1 MAMRQDG
8 MENAAIPR
16 VNLDDVQSEQ
26 PFDSANEA
34 SDKLNQNDISDAK
47 DKDGVDSDGKKDS
60 QDGSKN
66 GEKSKAS
73 DAKDGESSNK
83 KNGGDSS
90 KSSGSK
96 SSDESG
102 GSKSESD
109 SDGKALDDKDKDSED
124 EDNDKENKKK
134 KKQQQKVARQGVQM
148 GVQYGVK
155 AWLTAKF
162 MMMMKMFLMMMA
174 AIAQA
179 AVGLFAMIFSAIVG
193 FVQSVFS
200 TIASAFMTAATA
212 VANVLAVGVTAVAV
226 SMLGGIIG
234 LVGVIVVGAVALTN
248 DSSNAR
254 TDTPVVNDC
263 MSGVKVSADEL
274 EDIDSDV
281 NQDAQMAENA
291 KKIYFVYKELG
302 LTDNMIAGALGN
314 YQAECSIDPTTVEGI
329 YTEHYNI
336 NGEKHKEALG
346 DDVANPDRSKLD
358 AWTKNHV
365 KAKSGSFYFQTKT
378 KQGICGLGL
387 GQWTGPGAE
396 DFLNSAATQ
405 GKAWYD
411 LDFQIIHSMKN
422 YRPTFF
428 SDWVKKYN
436 PENGT
441 VTRPIRNGKQS
452 TFKNTPQDMATYF
465 SYWYEGQTK
474 NAQEDRRKYSAKWVV
489 QFPDWESGR
498 TDEDTTNAQSIL
510 TAAAATKIEAAQSGL
525 DKASKGCKG
534 SNAVYASG
542 NGSIAEAA
550 ASFAYPT
557 KEQAV
562 GNNGTELYQKVCDA
576 VISDK
581 LYKSCDHCVC
591 AAVRWSGADDSIP
604 PGNTTAQAQYFA
616 SSDKWQ
622 EVTDY
627 NGDMSKLQP
636 GDILVITSAERGSAH
651 GHVVVYAGYEAIQK
665 AHPEIKDKNTTIVAA
680 SYGTRSAGC
689 QTFYDELKKYI
700 AYRNVAPE
708 TNSKWKNVLNGK
720 APETGT
726 NDGKQPEATPAPAGK
741 K

>member
-1 MAMRQDG
+1 MAMQQDG
-8 MENAAIPR
+8 MENVAIPR
-16 VNLDDVQSEQ
+16 VNPDDVQSKQ
-26 PFDSANEA
+26 PSDNANEV
-34 SDKLNQNDISDAK
+34 SDKLNPNDTSDAK
-47 DKDGVDSDGKKDS
+47 DKDGVDSDEKKDS
-60 QDGSKN
+60 GNGSKN
-66 GEKSKAS
+66 GEKSKES
-73 DAKDGESSNK
+73 DAKDGESSSK

-90 KSSGSK
+90 KSSESK
-96 SSDESG
+96 SSDSSDDKSDRD
-102 GSKSESD
+102 SK
-109 SDGKALDDKDKDSED
+109 GKASDDTDKDSED
-124 EDNDKENKKK
+124 EDNDKEDKKK
-134 KKQQQKVARQGVQM
+134 KKQQQKVVRQGVQM
-148 GVQYGVK
+148 GAQYGVK

-179 AVGLFAMIFSAIVG
+179 AVGLFATILSAIVG

-248 DSSNAR
+248 DSNTAR
-254 TDTPVVNDC
+254 TDTAVVEDC
-263 MSGVKVSADEL
+263 MSGVNVAADEL

-396 DFLNSAATQ
+396 DFLNSAASQ

-474 NAQEDRRKYSAKWVV
+474 NAQEDRRKYAAKWVV

-534 SNAVYASG
+534 SNAVYAGG

-557 KEQAV
+557 KAEAV
-562 GNNGTELYQKVCDA
+562 GNNGTALYKKVCDA
-576 VISDK
+576 VINDH

-591 AAVRWSGADDSIP
+591 AAVRWSGADDSLP
-604 PGNTTAQAQYFA
+604 AGNTSTQAQYFA

-622 EVTDY
+622 KVEDY

-636 GDILVITSAERGSAH
+636 GDILVITAAERGSAH

-689 QTFYDELKKYI
+689 QPWYSELTKYT
-700 AYRNVAPE
+700 AYRNVTQEA
-708 TNSKWKNVLNGK
+708 NSKYKNVLSAEKSTNANNG
-720 APETGT
+720 
-726 NDGKQPEATPAPAGK
+726 NKQSEATPAPTTK

>member
-1 MAMRQDG
+1 MAMQQDG
-8 MENAAIPR
+8 MENVAIPR
-16 VNLDDVQSEQ
+16 VNPDDVQSEQ
-26 PFDSANEA
+26 PSDGVNEA
-34 SDKLNQNDISDAK
+34 LDKLNSNDTSDAK
-47 DKDGVDSDGKKDS
+47 DKDGVDSDGKKDLEN
-60 QDGSKN
+60 GSKN
-66 GEKSKAS
+66 GEKSKES

-96 SSDESG
+96 SSDDSG
-102 GSKSESD
+102 GKSD
-109 SDGKALDDKDKDSED
+109 SDSDSKDLDDKDKDSED
-124 EDNDKENKKK
+124 EDNDKEDKKK

-148 GVQYGVK
+148 GAQYGVK

-179 AVGLFAMIFSAIVG
+179 AVGLFATILSAIVG

-200 TIASAFMTAATA
+200 TIASVFMTAATA

-248 DSSNAR
+248 DSNTAR
-254 TDTPVVNDC
+254 TDTAVVEDC
-263 MSGVKVSADEL
+263 MSGVNVAADEL

-396 DFLNSAATQ
+396 DFLNSAVAQ

-441 VTRPIRNGKQS
+441 VTRPIRKGKQS

-474 NAQEDRRKYSAKWVV
+474 NAQEDRRKYAAKWVV

-498 TDEDTTNAQSIL
+498 TEEDTTNAQSIL
-510 TAAAATKIEAAQSGL
+510 TAAQTTKIEAATTGL
-525 DKASKGCKG
+525 ENASKGCEG
-534 SNAVYASG
+534 SNKVYSGG

-557 KEQAV
+557 KAEAV
-562 GNNGTELYQKVCDA
+562 GNNGTALYKKVCDA
-576 VISDK
+576 VINDH

-591 AAVRWSGADDSIP
+591 AAVRWSGADDSLP
-604 PGNTTAQAQYFA
+604 AGNTSTQAQYFA

-622 EVTDY
+622 KVEDY

-636 GDILVITSAERGSAH
+636 GDILVITAAERGSAH
-651 GHVVVYAGYEAIQK
+651 GHVVVYAGYEAIK
-665 AHPEIKDKNTTIVAA
+665 AAHPEIKDENTTIVAA

-689 QTFYDELKKYI
+689 QPWYSELTKYT
-700 AYRNVAPE
+700 AYRNVTQEA
-708 TNSKWKNVLNGK
+708 NSKYKNVLSAEK
-720 APETGT
+720 GT
-726 NDGKQPEATPAPAGK
+726 NTGSGDKQSEATPAPTTK

>member
-1 MAMRQDG
+1 MAMQQDG
-8 MENAAIPR
+8 MENVAIPR
-16 VNLDDVQSEQ
+16 VNPDDVQSKQ
-26 PFDSANEA
+26 PSDNANEV
-34 SDKLNQNDISDAK
+34 SDKLNPNDTSDAK
-47 DKDGVDSDGKKDS
+47 DKDDVDSDEKKDS
-60 QDGSKN
+60 GNGSKN
-66 GEKSKAS
+66 GEKSKES
-73 DAKDGESSNK
+73 DAKDGESSSK

-90 KSSGSK
+90 KSSESK
-96 SSDESG
+96 SSDS
-102 GSKSESD
+102 
-109 SDGKALDDKDKDSED
+109 SDGKSDRDSKGKASDDTDEDSED
-124 EDNDKENKKK
+124 EDNDKEDKKK

-148 GVQYGVK
+148 GAQYGVK

-179 AVGLFAMIFSAIVG
+179 AVGLFATILSAIVG

-234 LVGVIVVGAVALTN
+234 LVGVIVMGAVALTN
-248 DSSNAR
+248 DSSTAR
-254 TDTPVVNDC
+254 TDTAVVEDC

-396 DFLNSAATQ
+396 DFLNSAASQ

-474 NAQEDRRKYSAKWVV
+474 NAQEDRRKYAAKWVV

-534 SNAVYASG
+534 SNAVYAGG

-557 KEQAV
+557 KAEAV
-562 GNNGTELYQKVCDA
+562 GNNGTALYKKVCDA
-576 VISDK
+576 VINDH

-591 AAVRWSGADDSIP
+591 AAVRWSGADDSLP
-604 PGNTTAQAQYFA
+604 AGNTSTQAQYFA

-622 EVTDY
+622 KVEDY

-636 GDILVITSAERGSAH
+636 GDILVITAAERGSAH
-651 GHVVVYAGYEAIQK
+651 GHVVVYAGYEAIK
-665 AHPEIKDKNTTIVAA
+665 AAHPEIKDENTTIVAA

-689 QTFYDELKKYI
+689 QPWYSELTKYT
-700 AYRNVAPE
+700 AYRNVTQE
-708 TNSKWKNVLNGK
+708 SNSKYKNVLSAEK
-720 APETGT
+720 GT
-726 NDGKQPEATPAPAGK
+726 NTGSGDKQSEATPAPTTK

>member
-1 MAMRQDG
+1 MAMQQDG
-8 MENAAIPR
+8 MENVAIPR
-16 VNLDDVQSEQ
+16 VNPDDVQSKQ
-26 PFDSANEA
+26 PSDNANEV
-34 SDKLNQNDISDAK
+34 SDKLNPNDTSDAK

-60 QDGSKN
+60 GNGSKN
-66 GEKSKAS
+66 GEKSKGS
-73 DAKDGESSNK
+73 DAKDGESSNE

-90 KSSGSK
+90 KLSGSK
-96 SSDESG
+96 SSDDSG
-102 GSKSESD
+102 GKSD
-109 SDGKALDDKDKDSED
+109 SDSDSKALDDKDKDSED
-124 EDNDKENKKK
+124 EDNDKEDKKK

-148 GVQYGVK
+148 GAQYGIK

-200 TIASAFMTAATA
+200 TIASVFMTAATA

-234 LVGVIVVGAVALTN
+234 LVGVIVVGTVALTN
-248 DSSNAR
+248 DSNTAR
-254 TDTPVVNDC
+254 TDTAVVEDC
-263 MSGVKVSADEL
+263 MSGVNVAADEL

-396 DFLNSAATQ
+396 DFLNSAASQ

-474 NAQEDRRKYSAKWVV
+474 NAQEDRRKYAAKWVV

-534 SNAVYASG
+534 SNAVYAGG

-557 KEQAV
+557 KAEAV
-562 GNNGTELYQKVCDA
+562 GNNGTALYKKVCDA
-576 VISDK
+576 VINDH

-591 AAVRWSGADDSIP
+591 AAVRWSGADDSLP
-604 PGNTTAQAQYFA
+604 AGNTSTQAQYFA

-622 EVTDY
+622 KVEDY

-636 GDILVITSAERGSAH
+636 GDILVITAAERGSAH
-651 GHVVVYAGYEAIQK
+651 GHVVVYAGYEAIK
-665 AHPEIKDKNTTIVAA
+665 AAHSEIKDENTTIVAA

-689 QTFYDELKKYI
+689 QPWYSELTKYT
-700 AYRNVAPE
+700 AYRNVTQEA
-708 TNSKWKNVLNGK
+708 NSKYKNVLSAEKSTNTNNG
-720 APETGT
+720 
-726 NDGKQPEATPAPAGK
+726 NKQSEATPAPTTK